1 MLRGALTPDHGALTM
16 EIQYKKDDDDDD
28 GFVMVERV
36 SDSLRVLGLVEDDW
50 LDAQLGDEPV
60 VSAATTATG
69 PKDAEMP
76 NADGQARYDHLPAVP
91 APKLM
96 QTPQNI
102 PSLYPFSRTNVYV
115 LMSPDAAQGTIKS
128 VILKGSSAEN
138 PFELEVSIEVLPER
152 TEIIHQIAAKKAV
165 TELEEGRGWLV
176 YAEDEKGVPIK
187 EKHSAH
193 FQSMVEREVV
203 RLGIQYQI
211 AGKFTSFVATETVL
225 GSRGSTV
232 TREAGIIEGAD
243 SSPSRIQRI
252 SGFGAPASSALL
264 SSTSSKFGAPASGGG
279 LFGGSTSQTLKNV
292 TKQSTKGASA
302 AGGGLFGGFTS
313 PNFGAPASG
322 GGLFG
327 GSTSQTLKNV
337 TKQST
342 KGASAAGGGL
352 FGGFTSPN
360 FGAPASRGLFR
371 GSMANTPAPGGESRS
386 ATSTQQKSYNH
397 QYKRSSAGETAP
409 HKQFASMAA
418 SKSEALP
425 SSAVQAQGAPSFE
438 EMDAEAE
445 ESDPLHKLIAL
456 QTFEGCWNMDA
467 RLLEVVG
474 FSAQHKAPQDTDS
487 KVWATVLAITFL
499 ERRMAGD
506 KEVWVMVVK
515 KARGWLK
522 DMEGR
527 ENRGLE
533 DEWTLAKQ
541 LILGAN

>member
-1 MLRGALTPDHGALTM
+1 MLRGALTPDHGALTI
-16 EIQYKKDDDDDD
+16 EIQYKKDDDDED
-28 GFVMVERV
+28 GFVLVERV

-69 PKDAEMP
+69 SKDAEMP

-96 QTPQNI
+96 QTPQNV

-128 VILKGSSAEN
+128 VVLKGSSAEI
-138 PFELEVSIEVLPER
+138 PFELEVPIEVPPER
-152 TEIIHQIAAKKAV
+152 TEIIHQIAAKKAI

-176 YAEDEKGVPIK
+176 HAEDEKAVPIK

-252 SGFGAPASSALL
+252 SDFGAPASGALL
-264 SSTSSKFGAPASGGG
+264 SSTSS
-279 LFGGSTSQTLKNV
+279 
-292 TKQSTKGASA
+292 
-302 AGGGLFGGFTS
+302 
-313 PNFGAPASG
+313 NFGAPASG
-322 GGLFG
+322 GGFFG
-327 GSTSQTLKNV
+327 GSTSSSLKVV
-337 TKQST
+337 TRKS
-342 KGASAAGGGL
+342 KRGASASGGGL

-360 FGAPASRGLFR
+360 FGAPASRGLFG
-371 GSMANTPAPGGESRS
+371 GSMANTPAPSGGSRS
-386 ATSTQQKSYNH
+386 ATSTQQQSYNH
-397 QYKRSSAGETAP
+397 KYKRSSAGETAP
-409 HKQFASMAA
+409 RKQFASMAA
-418 SKSEALP
+418 SKSEASP
-425 SSAVQAQGAPSFE
+425 SSAVQTQGAPTYE
-438 EMDAEAE
+438 QMDAEAE
-445 ESDPLHKLIAL
+445 ESDPLQKLIAL
-456 QTFEGCWNMDA
+456 QTFEGYWNLDA
-467 RLLEVVG
+467 RLLEAVG
-474 FSAQHKAPQDTDS
+474 LSAQHKALQGTDS

-506 KEVWVMVVK
+506 KEVWVMVVE

-541 LILGAN
+541 LILGAD

>member
-1 MLRGALTPDHGALTM
+1 MLRGALTPEHGALTM
-16 EIQYKKDDDDDD
+16 EIQYKKDDDDED

-69 PKDAEMP
+69 AKDAEMP

-96 QTPQNI
+96 QTPQHI

-128 VILKGSSAEN
+128 VILKGSSAEI

-176 YAEDEKGVPIK
+176 YAEDEKGVPMK

-252 SGFGAPASSALL
+252 SGFGAPASGALL

-279 LFGGSTSQTLKNV
+279 LFGGSTSQTFKNV
-292 TKQSTKGASA
+292 TKKSKKGASA
-302 AGGGLFGGFTS
+302 S
-313 PNFGAPASG
+313 
-322 GGLFG
+322 
-327 GSTSQTLKNV
+327 
-337 TKQST
+337 
-342 KGASAAGGGL
+342 GGGL

-360 FGAPASRGLFR
+360 FGAPASRGLFG

-386 ATSTQQKSYNH
+386 ATSTQQQSYNH
-397 QYKRSSAGETAP
+397 KYKRSSAGERAP
-409 HKQFASMAA
+409 HKSMAA

-425 SSAVQAQGAPSFE
+425 SSAVQTQGAPTYE

-445 ESDPLHKLIAL
+445 ESDPLQKLITL

-506 KEVWVMVVK
+506 KEVWVMVVT

-541 LILGAN
+541 LILGANQRLFHSTGNSR

>member
-16 EIQYKKDDDDDD
+16 EIQYKKDDDDED

-50 LDAQLGDEPV
+50 LDAQLGDEHV

-69 PKDAEMP
+69 AKDAEMP

-128 VILKGSSAEN
+128 VILKGSSAEI

-152 TEIIHQIAAKKAV
+152 TEIIHQIAAKKAI

-252 SGFGAPASSALL
+252 SGFGAPASGALL

-292 TKQSTKGASA
+292 TKKSKNGASA
-302 AGGGLFGGFTS
+302 S
-313 PNFGAPASG
+313 
-322 GGLFG
+322 
-327 GSTSQTLKNV
+327 
-337 TKQST
+337 
-342 KGASAAGGGL
+342 GGGL

-360 FGAPASRGLFR
+360 FGAPASRGLFGGSMANTPASGGGLFGGFTSPNFGAPASR
-371 GSMANTPAPGGESRS
+371 GLFGGSMANTPAPGGESRS
-386 ATSTQQKSYNH
+386 ATSTQQKPYNH
-397 QYKRSSAGETAP
+397 KYKRSSAGESAP

-425 SSAVQAQGAPSFE
+425 SSAVQTQGAPSYE

-445 ESDPLHKLIAL
+445 ESDPLQKLIAL

-474 FSAQHKAPQDTDS
+474 FSAQYKAPQDTDS
-487 KVWATVLAITFL
+487 TVWATVLAITFL

-541 LILGAN
+541 LILGANQRLFNSTGNSR

>member
-16 EIQYKKDDDDDD
+16 EIQYKKDDDDED

-69 PKDAEMP
+69 AKDAEMP

-128 VILKGSSAEN
+128 VILKGSSAEI

-152 TEIIHQIAAKKAV
+152 TEIIHQIAAKKAI

-252 SGFGAPASSALL
+252 SGFGAPASGALLSSTSSKFGAPASGALL

-279 LFGGSTSQTLKNV
+279 LFGGSTSQTLKKV
-292 TKQSTKGASA
+292 TKKSEKG
-302 AGGGLFGGFTS
+302 TS
-313 PNFGAPASG
+313 ASG
-322 GGLFG
+322 GGLF
-327 GSTSQTLKNV
+327 S
-337 TKQST
+337 
-342 KGASAAGGGL
+342 
-352 FGGFTSPN
+352 GFTSPN
-360 FGAPASRGLFR
+360 FGAPASRGLFG
-371 GSMANTPAPGGESRS
+371 GSMANTPAPSGESRS
-386 ATSTQQKSYNH
+386 ATSTQQQSYNH
-397 QYKRSSAGETAP
+397 KYKRSSAGETAP

-425 SSAVQAQGAPSFE
+425 SSAVQTQGAPSYE

-445 ESDPLHKLIAL
+445 ESDPLQKLIAL

-506 KEVWVMVVK
+506 KEVWVMVVE

-522 DMEGR
+522 DMEGT
-527 ENRGLE
+527 EDRGLE
-533 DEWTLAKQ
+533 DDWTLAKQ
-541 LILGAN
+541 LILGAD